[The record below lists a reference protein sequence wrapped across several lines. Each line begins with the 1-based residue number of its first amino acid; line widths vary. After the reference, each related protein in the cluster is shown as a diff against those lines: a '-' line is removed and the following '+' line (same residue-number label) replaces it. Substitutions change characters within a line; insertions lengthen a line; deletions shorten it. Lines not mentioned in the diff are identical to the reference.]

1 MTSYLVRRVGT
12 AVMVIVALSLI
23 AFGMVRLIPGDP
35 AMVYLNVN
43 DPSPEALAQIRAQ
56 LGLDRPWLTQYWDWM
71 SGILTGDLGTSLTR
85 PYEIGEQLST
95 RLPASLQLAVCA
107 MIVAVALGVPAGVIA
122 AVRSGRP
129 ADAAI
134 RGTSFVLLA
143 IPAFVIGTV
152 VILVNSMTLKLPL
165 VGYVPLSEGV
175 FRSTAS
181 IAVPVIVLALSMGS
195 MLARYT
201 RNTVIDAL
209 AQDYVRTA
217 RAKGASSTRIVVR
230 HTLRNG
236 LIPVVT
242 IIGVQLGALIGGT
255 IVVENVFAIPGMGS
269 MLVEAINSTDYPVIQ
284 TCVLVLGAIYV
295 TINLAVD
302 LLYPLID
309 PRIRAVS

>member
-1 MTSYLVRRVGT
+1 MTSYLVRRIGT
-12 AVMVIVALSLI
+12 AVMVIIALSLI

-43 DPSPEALAQIRAQ
+43 DPDPEALAQIRTQ
-56 LGLDRPWLTQYWDWM
+56 LGLDRPWTAQYWDWM

-107 MIVAVALGVPAGVIA
+107 MIVAVTFGVPAGVVA
-122 AVRSGRP
+122 AIRSGRA
-129 ADAAI
+129 ADVAI
-134 RGTSFVLLA
+134 RGGSFVLLA

-165 VGYVPLSEGV
+165 VGYVPLNEGL

-181 IAVPVIVLALSMGS
+181 IALPVVVLALSMGS

-209 AQDYVRTA
+209 TQDYVRTA

-255 IVVENVFAIPGMGS
+255 IVVESVFAIPGMGS

>member
-1 MTSYLVRRVGT
+1 MTSYLVRRIGT
-12 AVMVIVALSLI
+12 AVMVIVALSFI

-43 DPSPEALAQIRAQ
+43 DPSPEALAQIRSE
-56 LGLDRPWLTQYWDWM
+56 LGLDRSWFVQYWDWM
-71 SGILTGDLGTSLTR
+71 SGILTGDLGSSLTR
-85 PYEIGEQLST
+85 PYEIGEQLAT

-175 FRSTAS
+175 FRSIAS
-181 IAVPVIVLALSMGS
+181 IAVPVVVLALSMGS

-217 RAKGASSTRIVVR
+217 RAKGASSTRIVIR

-269 MLVEAINSTDYPVIQ
+269 MLVESINSTDYPVIQ